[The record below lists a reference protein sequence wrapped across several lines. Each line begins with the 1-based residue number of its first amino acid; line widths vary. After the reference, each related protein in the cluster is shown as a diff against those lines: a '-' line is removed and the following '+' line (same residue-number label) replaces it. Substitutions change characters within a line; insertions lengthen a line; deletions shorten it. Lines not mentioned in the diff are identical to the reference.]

1 MDKNLLEKAYRK
13 LKSQIYYDNSML
25 YLKEQIATFESMG
38 VESQLQELLVEFINE
53 KDLLFDEITKGIDVA
68 CYPKTFQ
75 KCDADIVTNS
85 VERAESYNIDKVSY
99 FIKMPIKAHILGVAW
114 ILLAGKYIDQNL
126 YKHTY
131 GNRLRDAFDEG
142 LEKISNTPYLFKP
155 YFKSYETWRDQAI
168 DRAQSKLNKGDDV
181 FVVSLDLASYYY
193 STNVDFSRLNED
205 VESAIK
211 DGETCSNKVINDLNQ
226 LIELIFKTYSKK
238 FDFSIGDRT
247 IIPIGF
253 LPSNIIAN
261 WYLSDFDQQI
271 VHELKPIYYGRYVDD
286 MIIVINASSYTNR
299 KGKFTISDVIDDL
312 FTESGFSKKNILKNN
327 KNQKNDV
334 YTLADK
340 KYHGLKIQNSKIR
353 LFHLV
358 STGSQAILDNFKSE
372 IKKVSSEFRFLQ
384 EEGALN
390 SNFEESV
397 YKLNYEDTINKFR
410 GVTGIDID
418 KFELSKYLAKINF
431 ITKSDDM
438 TKNEVTSKNI
448 LKAFAG
454 SNSIKFYSFWEKV
467 FTYYLLQGDWESF
480 INFYIKVAESLDK
493 ITFSHK
499 YEVNENDGMFS
510 TNSTQVVDYYLKD
523 RSENDRIINIL
534 KVRLYLSMTLTIA
547 LKWNEQSQN
556 AIKKLLKEF
565 LFLDLK
571 NNQYLELGLDSN
583 LKTYFKH
590 KNVELDLDTVIIN
603 KLHLTVSNFINA
615 NLINHQMVKTPLSN
629 YTKCIVEDKTY
640 NLTKFSNPCKK
651 NDCDKDLEC
660 FDEMR
665 GRYNPRFVHI
675 HEAFLFYYSHK
686 ALNGQTIEGADHF
699 EQVFKDIFLKINYPN
714 FVYDK
719 YKTNIVDTNCYYEVK
734 AHDKCGEYRVN
745 NIFVGNEKYDK
756 VKIAVGNVRVNSKDI
771 EDSIRGINT
780 MHPRRL
786 QELSIIIINEAAR
799 QNVKILVLP
808 ECYVPFQWMQIIAEQ
823 SRKHGILIIVGL
835 EHVISNTSGRKA
847 FNYIATFLPYQVG
860 GLQYVIPKL
869 RLKNAYSPAEVKLI
883 RGYGYDPV
891 EGSEFDIFEWNGV
904 RIAPYYCFEI
914 ADIKARGIFR
924 SEVDIITISEYN
936 KDVNYFSNI
945 VESLSRDVHCI
956 CVQANTSQY
965 GDSRIVQPSRTET
978 MNILRVKGGE
988 NQFIMSA
995 EVDIKALREFQ
1006 VVDYNMQEEK
1016 KDMFK
1021 QTPPKFERDKVR
1033 RVLRYQ

>member
-1 MDKNLLEKAYRK
+1 MDINLLEKSYRK

-25 YLKEQIATFESMG
+25 YLKAQIATFESNG
-38 VESQLQELLVEFINE
+38 VESQLEELLEDFLHGQ
-53 KDLLFDEITKGIDVA
+53 DLLFEEITKNIDVA

-75 KCDADIVTNS
+75 KCEGNIVTNN
-85 VERAESYNIDKVSY
+85 VDRDESYNIDKVSY
-99 FIKMPIKAHILGVAW
+99 FIKMPIEAHILGVAW
-114 ILLAGKYIDQNL
+114 ILMAGKYIDKNL

-131 GNRLRDAFDEG
+131 GNRLRDTFDEG
-142 LEKISNTPYLFKP
+142 LERISNTPYLFKP
-155 YFKSYETWRDQAI
+155 YFKCYETWRDQAI

-193 STNVDFSRLNED
+193 STNIDFLRLSQD
-205 VESAIK
+205 VENEIK
-211 DGETCSNKVINDLNQ
+211 DLEPTSNKEINDLNR

-238 FDFSIGDRT
+238 FDFQNGNRT

-261 WYLSDFDQQI
+261 WYLNDFDQQI
-271 VHELKPIYYGRYVDD
+271 IHELKPIYYGRYVDD
-286 MIIVINASSYTNR
+286 MIIVINASSYTKRN
-299 KGKFTISDVIDDL
+299 GKFTISDVIDDL
-312 FTESGFSKKNILKNN
+312 FTETGFSKKKILKSNN
-327 KNQKNDV
+327 SQKSDV

-340 KYHGLKIQNSKIR
+340 KYNDLKIQNSKIR

-358 STGSQAILDNFKSE
+358 STGSQAILDNFKVE

-384 EEGALN
+384 EEGVLN

-410 GVTGIDID
+410 GVKGVDID

-438 TKNEVTSKNI
+438 TKNEFTSKNI

-454 SNSIKFYSFWEKV
+454 SNSIKFYAFWEKV
-467 FTYYLLQGDWESF
+467 FTYYLLQGDWES
-480 INFYIKVAESLDK
+480 IIDFYIKIAESLDK
-493 ITFSHK
+493 IMFSHK
-499 YEVNENDGMFS
+499 LDANEISGKSSADS
-510 TNSTQVVDYYLKD
+510 IEIVDYYLKD
-523 RSENDRIINIL
+523 RSENERIIIIL
-534 KVRLYLSMTLTIA
+534 QERLYLSMTLTIA
-547 LKWNEQSQN
+547 LKWNEQSQK
-556 AIKKLLKEF
+556 AIKKLLKKL
-565 LFLDLK
+565 LFLNLK
-571 NNQYLELGLDSN
+571 NNQYSALGLDSN
-583 LKTYFKH
+583 LKSFFKL
-590 KNVELDLDTVIIN
+590 KNVELDLDRVIN
-603 KLHLTVSNFINA
+603 EKLYLTVSNFINA

-629 YTKCIVEDKTY
+629 YTKCIVDDKTY
-640 NLTKFSNPCKK
+640 NLTQFSNPCKK
-651 NDCDKDLEC
+651 GDCNRDLEC
-660 FDEMR
+660 FDEIR

-686 ALNGQTIEGADHF
+686 ALNGQIIEGAEHF
-699 EQVFKDIFLKINYPN
+699 DQVFKDIFLKINYPN
-714 FVYDK
+714 FVYDN
-719 YKTNIVDTNCYYEVK
+719 YKTNLVDINCYYKIEE
-734 AHDKCGEYRVN
+734 HDECGEYRVN
-745 NIFVGNEKYDK
+745 NIIVGNERYDK
-756 VKIAVGNVRVNSKDI
+756 IKIAVGNVRVNSKDI

-786 QELSIIIINEAAR
+786 QELSMIINEAAR
-799 QNVKILVLP
+799 QNVKLLVLP

-823 SRKHGILIIVGL
+823 SRKHGILIIVGI
-835 EHVISNTSGRKA
+835 EHVISNVTNRKA

-869 RLKNAYSPAEVKLI
+869 RLKNCYSPAEVKLI
-883 RGYGYDPV
+883 RGHGYEPV
-891 EGSEFDIFEWNGV
+891 EGREFDIFEWNGV

-965 GDSRIVQPSRTET
+965 GDSRIIQPSRTET

-995 EVDIKALREFQ
+995 EIDVKALREFQ

-1016 KDMFK
+1016 KNMFK
-1021 QTPPKFERDKVR
+1021 QTPPKFERNKVKK
-1033 RVLRYQ
+1033 VLRYQ